1 MLNKKTNKEL
11 ARELGCTPRQ
21 VSKSRKR
28 GYILLNGKKKKYK
41 APLAVQFYILK
52 NKRVYS

>member
-1 MLNKKTNKEL
+1 MLEKKTNKEL

-21 VSKSRKR
+21 ISKSRKR
-28 GYILLNGKKKKYK
+28 GYIFLNGKKKKYK
-41 APLAVQFYILK
+41 APLAIQSYILN